1 MANQAELIEA
11 RKALHDLMV
20 GKKAIKLQK
29 NGQSVE
35 YQQADIEKLKNYIF
49 ELETS
54 LGTTA
59 TRRRPMGVR

>member
-1 MANQAELIEA
+1 MANQAELEEA
-11 RKALHDLMV
+11 RKALHDLLL

-35 YQQADIEKLKNYIF
+35 YQQADREKLKTYIS
-49 ELETS
+49 ELETK
-54 LGTTA
+54 LGSVT